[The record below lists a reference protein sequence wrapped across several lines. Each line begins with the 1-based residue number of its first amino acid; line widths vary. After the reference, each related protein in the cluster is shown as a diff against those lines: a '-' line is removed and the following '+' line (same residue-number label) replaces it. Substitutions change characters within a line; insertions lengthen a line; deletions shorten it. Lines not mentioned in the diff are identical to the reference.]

1 MPSCGEVGTWTGV
14 GEWGRKGGMRGATQ
28 SGCVGLRT
36 VGHTSAVVRGWVR
49 DALRVGNRA
58 SVFKLV
64 PPGCR
69 AQKGL

>member
-14 GEWGRKGGMRGATQ
+14 GEWGRKGGMSRATTE
-28 SGCVGLRT
+28 CVGLRT
-36 VGHTSAVVRGWVR
+36 VGHTSAVVRGRVR

-58 SVFKLV
+58 SVLKLV